1 MGPTMRDP
9 VRAFC
14 EAAVKAFDLP
24 DPLVEFGSYQVA
36 GQEALGNLRELFPGR
51 AYVGCD
57 MRAGPGVDRVEDVS
71 APSFRDGEVGTALCF
86 ETLEHVFEVRRA
98 FDALAR
104 ILRPG
109 GVLVASAPFHF
120 HVHAHP
126 DDYWRLT
133 PSAWRRLLQPYALRV
148 VAALGPEKR
157 PHAVLALAV
166 KAPAPPDAEE
176 RARRFAADFEARLAG
191 LVRARPLPVRLAS
204 AVRALGLSKGE
215 RRARAEFHRARITI
229 EPAP

>member
-1 MGPTMRDP
+1 MRDP

-14 EAAVKAFDLP
+14 EAAVRAFDLP
-24 DPLVEFGSYQVA
+24 DPVVEFGAFQVA
-36 GQEALGNLRELFPGR
+36 GQAGRGDLRALFPGR

-57 MRAGPGVDRVEDVS
+57 LRPGPGVDRIEDVS
-71 APSFRDGEVGTALCF
+71 APTFADGEVGTALCF

-104 ILRPG
+104 VLKPG

-133 PSAWRRLLQPYALRV
+133 PSAWRRLLEPYALRV
-148 VAALGPEKR
+148 VAALGTEKR
-157 PHAVLALAV
+157 PHGVFALAV
-166 KAPAPPDAEE
+166 KPPAPPDAPE
-176 RARRFAADFEARLAG
+176 RARRFVAEFEARLDG
-191 LVRARPLPVRLAS
+191 LARARSLPTRLLS
-204 AVRALGLSKGE
+204 AVRACGLSKGE
-215 RRARAEFHRARITI
+215 RRDRAEYLRARVTI
-229 EPAP
+229 DGA

>member
-1 MGPTMRDP
+1 MREP

-14 EAAVKAFDLP
+14 QAAALAFDLP
-24 DPLVEFGSYQVA
+24 EPLVEFGSYRVE
-36 GQEALGNLRELFPGR
+36 GQDALGDLRPLFPGR

-57 MRAGPGVDRVEDVS
+57 LRPGPGVDRVEDVS
-71 APSFRDGEVGTALCF
+71 APTFADGEVGTALCF

-104 ILRPG
+104 VLRPG
-109 GVLVASAPFHF
+109 GVLVASAPFDF

-133 PSAWRRLLQPYALRV
+133 PSAWRRLLAPYALRV

-157 PHAVLALAV
+157 PHTVLALAV
-166 KAPAPPDAEE
+166 KAPAPADAAE
-176 RARRFAADFEARLAG
+176 RARRFVAAFEARLAG
-191 LVRARPLPVRLAS
+191 LARARPLPLRLGS
-204 AVRALGLSKGE
+204 ALRSLLLTKGE
-215 RRARAEFHRARITI
+215 RRARSERYRARIQVDS
-229 EPAP
+229 